1 MRSFNVIQPA
11 LKRLTLSKIKTNT
24 FLVRRNYAR
33 FSTGFHCNKNS
44 YQIAGLSSERTKK
57 QNTAW
62 VANRAFSSDPSSLNN
77 TFTVPEHARVVI
89 CGGGVNGLSIA
100 YHLSQR
106 GWSDVVVLEQGK

>member
-33 FSTGFHCNKNS
+33 FSTGFHCNNNS
-44 YQIAGLSSERTKK
+44 YQFAGLTSERNKK

-62 VANRAFSSDPSSLNN
+62 VANRAFSSDPSLDN